1 MWIGLVLAL
10 VVVFYLP
17 WLSMY
22 KFMQLAGYKN
32 TWRAFVPGWNFLVMY
47 DLANAGRGNV
57 LWLLVGLLP
66 ALLIMVVAAF
76 IEAGQG
82 DGVAEGQTLS
92 FDPAFVAAAV
102 VATIVPACVLLT
114 AVISRLAVNTGRKK
128 SLGIIAGL
136 PLVWVGGLPYLAST
150 AKENTGMPPEYVPL
164 PPLPS
169 FDRITGRRS

>member
-1 MWIGLVLAL
+1 MWIGLVLVL

-22 KFMQLAGYKN
+22 QFMKLAGYKN
-32 TWRAFVPGWNFLVMY
+32 TWRAFVPGWNFLLMY
-47 DLANAGRGNV
+47 DLGNAGRGNA
-57 LWLLVGLLP
+57 LWLGVGLIP
-66 ALLIMVVAAF
+66 ALLIFVVAAF
-76 IEAGQG
+76 FEAAAS
-82 DGVAEGQTLS
+82 DGVAEGQTMS
-92 FDPAFVAAAV
+92 FDPVVWEAAALV
-102 VATIVPACVLLT
+102 IAIPACVLIT